1 METIPNKEQK
11 LPMVEAC
18 VFETQK
24 RMWMF
29 VFKYMF
35 QDGRLKCVPFQYKS
49 SGAKKKMRF
58 LVDVS
63 SKENVVF
70 AFQKFLENE
79 NKLDSEVISK
89 LMTEKNITE
98 GLIAHYKSMGLDE
111 KAQKLQ
117 EAWRKKIYDRKKN
130 RRGFV
135 RKTSTAKKVFGKGNR
150 FADRGTENRGEKVS
164 SVLAKS

>member
-1 METIPNKEQK
+1 MEPISDKEQK
-11 LPMVEAC
+11 SPMIEAC

-35 QDGRLKCVPFQYKS
+35 KDGRLKRVPFQYKS
-49 SGAKKKMRF
+49 FGAKKKMRF
-58 LVDVS
+58 FVDLS
-63 SKENVVF
+63 NKEHVAL
-70 AFQKFLENE
+70 AFEKFLENE

-98 GLIAHYKSMGLDE
+98 GLIAHYKSMGIDE

-117 EAWRKKIYDRKKN
+117 EAWMRKIYDRKKN

-150 FADRGTENRGEKVS
+150 FAARGTENRGEKVS

>member
-1 METIPNKEQK
+1 
-11 LPMVEAC
+11 MVEAC

-35 QDGRLKCVPFQYKS
+35 QDRLLKHVPFQYKS
-49 SGAKKKMRF
+49 FGAKKKMRF

-89 LMTEKNITE
+89 LMNEKNVTE
-98 GLIAHYKSMGLDE
+98 GLIAHYKSMGFVE
-111 KAQKLQ
+111 KAQKLE
-117 EAWRKKIYDRKKN
+117 EAWRKKTHDSKKN

-150 FADRGTENRGEKVS
+150 VAFGGTESR
-164 SVLAKS
+164 